1 MTGMISDHL
10 LFQNSKLKAK
20 GNIWNLLIYRAVV
33 SEETIAMHCLMVC
46 LNYIPIFVLR
56 MRQIAFYSLR
66 GSLATV
72 ALPVPMGLARGL
84 A

>member
-1 MTGMISDHL
+1 
-10 LFQNSKLKAK
+10 
-20 GNIWNLLIYRAVV
+20 V

-56 MRQIAFYSLR
+56 MRQIALYGLR

-72 ALPVPMGLARGL
+72 ALPVSTGLARGFSLTERDERERERGFQSVVLVL
-84 A
+84 AS